1 MCCDLTRVVQQQ
13 LSQVLLWTVNDVCQ
27 WVGDEDFGPGL
38 GQYSSVFKAHQI
50 DGETLV
56 VRGGHRSA
64 CQTMVLVDKGSE
76 APTTAQNN
84 LHDLTTL
91 CTPTHTQELEAS
103 DLVSSMGI
111 SITGHVKRLLRFIKR
126 LQGARQLAAVW
137 AAAAAATASTPSA
150 AAAAAQGFSPTHAPA
165 AIATDLPALDAVS
178 SAPSGDWVPRTP
190 QVGRRG
196 ASRGAAAAA
205 SVEASALQA
214 LGTNGA
220 AMDLPGP
227 RMFRT
232 MSGGFM
238 NLPPSAS
245 LVALKPP
252 PRELPEWSIGDISRA
267 VLSFLYV
274 CGRMCFFSSHLPMH
288 GCHSPAHHRGTS
300 YFLFAIFCTSMTMVV
315 VHERVPDP
323 AAYPPLPDLFLDN
336 IPVVPNAFAFT
347 EW

>member
-1 MCCDLTRVVQQQ
+1 M
-13 LSQVLLWTVNDVCQ
+13 
-27 WVGDEDFGPGL
+27 
-38 GQYSSVFKAHQI
+38 
-50 DGETLV
+50 LV
-56 VRGGHRSA
+56 KP
-64 CQTMVLVDKGSE
+64 LFWFDKGSE
-76 APTTAQNN
+76 APTTAQKQPPRLNHP
-84 LHDLTTL
+84 LH
-91 CTPTHTQELEAS
+91 THTHSQELEAS

-205 SVEASALQA
+205 AAVEASALQA

-274 CGRMCFFSSHLPMH
+274 CGRALFFPSARTAPCMAATHTHCGCQLLFVCHLLHLHDH
-288 GCHSPAHHRGTS
+288 GC
-300 YFLFAIFCTSMTMVV
+300 CTRACT
-315 VHERVPDP
+315 RPCC
-323 AAYPPLPDLFLDN
+323 LPTTARSF
-336 IPVVPNAFAFT
+336 P
-347 EW
+347 